1 MLSVYVFG
9 RVGCDVG
16 TEVKRYEGINCRKC
30 EKKKG
35 GRGQGPLFLYVAS

>member
-1 MLSVYVFG
+1 MLSVFVFG

-16 TEVKRYEGINCRKC
+16 TEVKRYKRINCRKC

-35 GRGQGPLFLYVAS
+35 ERGQGPPFLYVAS